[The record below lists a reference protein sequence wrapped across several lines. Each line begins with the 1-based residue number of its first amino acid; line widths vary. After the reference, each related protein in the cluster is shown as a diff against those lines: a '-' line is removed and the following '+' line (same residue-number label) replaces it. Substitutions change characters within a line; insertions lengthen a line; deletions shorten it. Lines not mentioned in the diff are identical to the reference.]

1 MGKRRKPAHK
11 DMYDRIAERNWS
23 WTYANGHTAFDPK
36 QARKFE
42 KLLVQMIFTDLPEL
56 NDTAGRLFDLML
68 RALGR
73 AAPYADYGRYAREVT
88 DDDIG
93 GSYAVMLGRQL
104 LFLADDVEK
113 AKDEQE
119 QQLFDAALEATR
131 VYLAQGHTR
140 EEANAF
146 DASAFIQ
153 ANIDYDLPGELVTYA
168 TIQHHNGTEEAGRRF
183 VHDFL
188 RLYWGETMR
197 AMGLLDEV
205 YFSLEHNAFAQ
216 GFSDKIVNMARK
228 GKPMPPELDRIATY
242 CARKVY
248 TGDTVYA
255 NKKLHRID
263 GERGAYLHALRKFS
277 YMSAWDYYNDHLD
290 DFPFPENRQDP
301 IYSME
306 RLLDAHQQ
314 GLATGYDLLKDYF
327 AQTASIIVPGERQDE
342 D

>member
-36 QARKFE
+36 QARKLE

-56 NDTAGRLFDLML
+56 NDTAERLFDLML

-73 AAPYADYGRYAREVT
+73 KAPYADYGRYAREVT
-88 DDDIG
+88 DGDIG
-93 GSYAVMLGRQL
+93 GSYAVMLARQL
-104 LFLADDVEK
+104 LFLADYVEK
-113 AKDEQE
+113 RKDE
-119 QQLFDAALEATR
+119 QLFDAVDATMKA
-131 VYLAQGHTR
+131 YLAQGHTR
-140 EEANAF
+140 EELNAF

-168 TIQHHNGTEEAGRRF
+168 TIQQHNGTEEAGRRF

-197 AMGLLDEV
+197 AMGLLDEA

-228 GKPMPPELDRIATY
+228 GKPIPPELDRIATY
-242 CARKVY
+242 YARKVY

-263 GERGAYLHALRKFS
+263 GERGAYLHALRVFT
-277 YMSAWDYYNDHLD
+277 YGGAWDYYNDHLD

-314 GLATGYDLLKDYF
+314 GLATGYDLLRDYF
-327 AQTASIIVPGERQDE
+327 AQTASRIEPSEQQDE

>member
-36 QARKFE
+36 QARKLE
-42 KLLVQMIFTDLPEL
+42 KLLVQMVFTDLPEL
-56 NDTAGRLFDLML
+56 NDTAERLFDLML

-73 AAPYADYGRYAREVT
+73 KAPYADYGRYAREVT
-88 DDDIG
+88 DGDIG
-93 GSYAVMLGRQL
+93 GSYAVMLARQL

-113 AKDEQE
+113 TKDE
-119 QQLFDAALEATR
+119 QLFDAVDATMKA
-131 VYLAQGHTR
+131 YLAQGHTR
-140 EEANAF
+140 EELNAF

-168 TIQHHNGTEEAGRRF
+168 TIQQHNGTEEAGRRF

-197 AMGLLDEV
+197 AMGLLDEA

-228 GKPMPPELDRIATY
+228 GKPIPPELDRIATY
-242 CARKVY
+242 YARKVY

-263 GERGAYLHALRKFS
+263 GERGAYLHALRVFT
-277 YMSAWDYYNDHLD
+277 YGGAWDYYNDHLD

-314 GLATGYDLLKDYF
+314 GLATGYDLLRDYF
-327 AQTASIIVPGERQDE
+327 AQTASRIEPSEQQDE

>member
-36 QARKFE
+36 QARKLE

-56 NDTAGRLFDLML
+56 NDTAERLFDLML

-73 AAPYADYGRYAREVT
+73 KAPYADYGRYAREVT
-88 DDDIG
+88 DGDIG
-93 GSYAVMLGRQL
+93 GSYAVMLARQL
-104 LFLADDVEK
+104 LFLADYVEK
-113 AKDEQE
+113 RKDE
-119 QQLFDAALEATR
+119 QLFDAVDATMKA
-131 VYLAQGHTR
+131 YLAQGHTR
-140 EEANAF
+140 EELNAF

-168 TIQHHNGTEEAGRRF
+168 TIQQHNGTEEAGRRF

-197 AMGLLDEV
+197 AMGLLDEA

-228 GKPMPPELDRIATY
+228 GKPIPPELDRIATY
-242 CARKVY
+242 YARKVY

-263 GERGAYLHALRKFS
+263 GERGAYLHALRVFT
-277 YMSAWDYYNDHLD
+277 YGGAWDYYNDHLD

-314 GLATGYDLLKDYF
+314 GLATGYDLLRDYF
-327 AQTASIIVPGERQDE
+327 AQTASRIESSEQQDE